1 MNILPRRTAIVVFM
15 AFASAYFL
23 SALIRAITATISPTL
38 SEEFALNARDLGL
51 LAGAYFL
58 GFAAIQL
65 PLGTLLDRQG
75 PKKVIL
81 YFLSV
86 AVLGCVAFA
95 YASSFLGLLSARV
108 LCGIGVSACLMAPL
122 TGYRRWFDAST
133 QMRAN
138 SWMLMIGSFG
148 MVASTLPVQWL
159 MPQLGWRLIF
169 LGLALLLVLS
179 VVLIAWK
186 VPAWR
191 VSVPVN
197 LGAVPVDNSYA
208 EVWRHPYFRKMVPI
222 GFFCYGGQ
230 VAMQTLWASPWMIKV
245 AGYTPS
251 EAASGLFWIN
261 VAMLFTFWVWGLLNP
276 WLAKRGFNAER
287 LIARGLPF
295 SFLLLAIIIVAGDAM
310 PVSSGALWA
319 LYCMA
324 CSFGALAQPAVGMA
338 FAPAL
343 AGRALSAFNLVI
355 FAGIFTVQW
364 GIGLA
369 VDGFKG
375 VGLGQIQAYQAAM
388 GVFLLCCLAS
398 YAYFLSVKSHN
409 GGRPP
414 VGTER

>member
-1 MNILPRRTAIVVFM
+1 MSILSRRSAVVVFM

-23 SALIRAITATISPTL
+23 SALIRAITATLSPTL
-38 SEEFALNARDLGL
+38 TEEFALNARDLGL

-65 PLGTLLDRQG
+65 PLGTLLDRHG

-81 YFLSV
+81 CFLSV

-95 YASSFLGLLSARV
+95 FATSFLGLLSARV

-122 TGYRRWFDAST
+122 TGYRRWFEAGT

-159 MPQLGWRLIF
+159 LPLVGWRMIF
-169 LGLALLLVLS
+169 LGMAVLVLLS
-179 VVLIAWK
+179 MVLMAWK

-191 VSVPVN
+191 HSAPVN
-197 LGAVPVDNSYA
+197 PGATPASNNYA
-208 EVWRHPYFRKMVPI
+208 EVWRHPYFRKMAPI

-245 AGYTPS
+245 AGYSAS

-261 VAMLFTFWVWGLLNP
+261 VAMLLTFWVWGLLSP
-276 WLAKRGFNAER
+276 WLAQRGFNAER
-287 LIARGLPF
+287 LIARVLPF
-295 SFLLLAIIIVAGDAM
+295 SFLLLAIIIIAGEAM
-310 PVSSGALWA
+310 PAYSGALWA
-319 LYCMA
+319 LYCVA
-324 CSFGALAQPAVGMA
+324 CSVVSLAQPAVAMA

-355 FAGIFTVQW
+355 FAGVFTVQW

-369 VDGFKG
+369 VDGLK
-375 VGLGQIQAYQAAM
+375 GLGLGGILAYQAAM
-388 GVFLLCCLAS
+388 GLFLLCCLGS
-398 YAYFLSVKSHN
+398 YVYFLNVKSHN
-409 GGRPP
+409 EGHPH
-414 VGTER
+414 VGA